1 MRLIIFLMSVV
12 LFSGC
17 VNLTQKTVINFDG
30 SGTMTLNYATKTNN
44 LSIGDNV
51 GGFYF
56 SESKIRETY
65 TSENSEIKNLK
76 IENSEKDSLVT
87 VNLELSFKDFNKL
100 NSAKGFARTESEW
113 KAENDIYKFKFYILK
128 DSINASIPGMDNYNF
143 KYEFNFPGLVSET
156 NGTRDGN
163 RNVVWEIAVSQF
175 KNNVELNAIIE
186 KEKGG
191 CGMFGIELPLLFLLL
206 LLPKLKNIKHS

>member
-76 IENSEKDSLVT
+76 IENSEKDSLV
-87 VNLELSFKDFNKL
+87 
-100 NSAKGFARTESEW
+100 
-113 KAENDIYKFKFYILK
+113 
-128 DSINASIPGMDNYNF
+128 
-143 KYEFNFPGLVSET
+143 
-156 NGTRDGN
+156 
-163 RNVVWEIAVSQF
+163 
-175 KNNVELNAIIE
+175 
-186 KEKGG
+186 
-191 CGMFGIELPLLFLLL
+191 
-206 LLPKLKNIKHS
+206 